1 MEFEDTER
9 ILKSLPVE
17 YDVLELSFDH
27 ELPIDQP
34 EIVEHYLQK
43 CVLDES
49 IDALRL
55 LGDVLPPF
63 ESDGLYRIPQSVNFI
78 SVSKR

>member
-27 ELPIDQP
+27 ELPRNQP
-34 EIVEHYLQK
+34 DLMEHYLRK
-43 CVLDES
+43 CVLDETV
-49 IDALRL
+49 DVQQVF
-55 LGDVLPPF
+55 GDVLPSF

-78 SVSKR
+78 SVSKQ